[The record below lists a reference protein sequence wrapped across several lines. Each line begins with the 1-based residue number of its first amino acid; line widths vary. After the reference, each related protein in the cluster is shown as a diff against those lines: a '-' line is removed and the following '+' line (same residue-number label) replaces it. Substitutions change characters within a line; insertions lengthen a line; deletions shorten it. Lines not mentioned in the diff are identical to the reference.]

1 LQRHYSLEKL
11 LGRKVLIIGDL
22 GSGKTLLTANLLD
35 QAVGMGDCHQITVI
49 DMAPLTRGFH
59 GMRIGGILAEVTKA
73 VAEVRYLKP
82 KEVKAPRAMARNAE
96 ELMRLADFNR
106 RVIDQTL
113 TEYLLKPTPLL
124 FINDVSIYLQAGEIA
139 KVLSAVRKSQTCIA
153 NGYFGKK
160 LAADFGTGISRR
172 EQTMMRRLMR
182 EMDVTLRLRR
192 P

>member
-1 LQRHYSLEKL
+1 LQRHYSLKRF
-11 LGRKVLIIGDL
+11 LGRKVLIIGDV

-35 QAVGMGDCHQITVI
+35 QAVGMGYCHQITVI
-49 DMAPLTRGFH
+49 DMAPPTMRFH

-73 VAEVRYLKP
+73 VPEVRYLKP
-82 KEVKAPRAMARNAE
+82 KEVKAPRAMAGNAE

-106 RVIDQTL
+106 RVIAQTL
-113 TEYLLKPTPLL
+113 IEYLLRPTPFL
-124 FINDVSIYLQAGEIA
+124 FINDVSIYLQAGGIV
-139 KVLSAVRKSQTCIA
+139 KVLSAIRKSQTCIA

-160 LAADFGTGISRR
+160 LDADFGTGISRR

-182 EMDVTLRLRR
+182 EMDVTIRLRK